1 MNPLRQRMLEDMR
14 IRNFSE
20 TTQETYLRQVA
31 YFARHYRKSPEH
43 LGLPEI
49 RDYQVYL
56 AEYKGASVSVR
67 AQAVSALRF
76 FYKVTLGKDWN
87 IEKIPYPKQ
96 PKRLPVV
103 LSREEVA
110 TFLGSIR
117 NLKHR
122 AMLTTVYAAGLRASE
137 VLRLRVSDIDSQRMT
152 LRIYQGKGRQDRY
165 VMLSAQLLA
174 LLREYW
180 KAYRP
185 EHWLFLG
192 QTGDRPLRGASLRYV
207 CRRIHRAS
215 GLTKNVTLH
224 TLRHS
229 FATHLLESGAD
240 LRTIQMLLG
249 HRSVSS
255 TSLYTH
261 VSQDRLHAIPSPL
274 DALPDRSG

>member
-1 MNPLRQRMLEDMR
+1 MTPLRQRMLEDMR
-14 IRNFSE
+14 IRNLAV

-76 FYKVTLGKDWN
+76 LYKVTLGKDWN

-122 AMLTTVYAAGLRASE
+122 AILTTVYAGGLRASE
-137 VLRLRVSDIDSQRMT
+137 VLRLRVKDIDSQRMA
-152 LRIYQGKGRQDRY
+152 LRIHQGKGRQDRY

-185 EHWLFLG
+185 EPWLFLG
-192 QTGDRPLRGASLRYV
+192 QTGDRPLRGASLRHV
-207 CRRIHRAS
+207 CRKVHRDS

-261 VSQDRLHAIPSPL
+261 VSEDRLHAVPSPL

>member
-14 IRNFSE
+14 IRNFSA

-31 YFARHYRKSPEH
+31 YFARHYRKSPEL

-76 FYKVTLGKDWN
+76 LYKVTMGKDWN

-122 AMLTTVYAAGLRASE
+122 AILTTVYAAGCAPRRCS
-137 VLRLRVSDIDSQRMT
+137 SC
-152 LRIYQGKGRQDRY
+152 G
-165 VMLSAQLLA
+165 
-174 LLREYW
+174 
-180 KAYRP
+180 
-185 EHWLFLG
+185 
-192 QTGDRPLRGASLRYV
+192 
-207 CRRIHRAS
+207 CRTSTAS
-215 GLTKNVTLH
+215 GW
-224 TLRHS
+224 RFES
-229 FATHLLESGAD
+229 IRARGGRIAT
-240 LRTIQMLLG
+240 
-249 HRSVSS
+249 
-255 TSLYTH
+255 
-261 VSQDRLHAIPSPL
+261 
-274 DALPDRSG
+274 